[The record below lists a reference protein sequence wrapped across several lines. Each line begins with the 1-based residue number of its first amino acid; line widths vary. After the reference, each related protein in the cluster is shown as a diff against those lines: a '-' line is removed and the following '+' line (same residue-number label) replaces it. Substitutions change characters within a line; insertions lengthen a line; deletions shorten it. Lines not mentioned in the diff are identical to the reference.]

1 MSFRRCVIAITA
13 AVAVAAGAQAEPTKA
28 PVRNGEHAAEVPA
41 PVVVAS
47 AETVKSPAPVAE
59 AQTPAEQK
67 RVRKAR
73 VSTCRCGVQTP
84 AAN

>member
-1 MSFRRCVIAITA
+1 MSFRRFVIAIA
-13 AVAVAAGAQAEPTKA
+13 AAAVAAGAQTEPTKA
-28 PVRNGEHAAEVPA
+28 PVRNGERAAEVPA

-47 AETVKSPAPVAE
+47 AETVKSPAPIAE
-59 AQTPAEQK
+59 TQAPAEQK